1 MSTHHAPRSTAAPAA
16 APQGDASR
24 PGTAAR
30 QGMAMPRWQK
40 VFIAVL
46 VLLLLVVPW
55 VPQVLYPVFVMKLLC
70 MALFACAYSLLL
82 GFGGMMSFGH
92 AAFFGSAAYITGLVT
107 KYWGLPPEVGL
118 LAGTLFAAA
127 LGAVFGALAIHRQ
140 GIYLAMVTLA
150 LAQMVYFIF
159 LQLPFTG
166 AEDGL
171 QQIPRG
177 TLLGFIDLRN
187 DFNLYHVVLLL
198 TLAGLWLIH
207 RVVRSPFGHVV
218 VAIREHEPR
227 ARSLGYPVNRYKLM
241 LFVLSAGLSGLAG
254 AMKAL
259 VFQVASLTDVHWHL
273 SGDVVLMALLGG
285 MHTVFGPAIGAA
297 VVVGL
302 QYYLDAFGGWVT
314 LVTGLIFM
322 VCVLSFRSG
331 IAGAVLALTNR
342 PPRSGA

>member
-1 MSTHHAPRSTAAPAA
+1 MTQRPDTAETSA
-16 APQGDASR
+16 DASQAGAPLAGAELR
-24 PGTAAR
+24 RKLFATS
-30 QGMAMPRWQK
+30 
-40 VFIAVL
+40 VVVVL
-46 VLLLLVVPW
+46 VLLLAVPW
-55 VPQVLYPVFVMKLLC
+55 MPQVVYPVFVMKLMC

-92 AAFFGSAAYITGLVT
+92 AAFFGGAAYITGLLT
-107 KYWGLPPEVGL
+107 KYWGLPPELGL
-118 LAGTLFAAA
+118 LGGTVFAGL

-140 GIYLAMVTLA
+140 GIYLAMITLA

-177 TLLGFIDLRN
+177 TLLGVIDLRS
-187 DFNLYHVVLLL
+187 DMAMYHLVLLL
-198 TLAGLWLIH
+198 TVAGLWLIH
-207 RVVRSPFGHVV
+207 RVIRSPFGHVV
-218 VAIREHEPR
+218 MAIREHEQR
-227 ARSLGYPVNRYKLM
+227 ARSLGYPVERYKLM
-241 LFVLSAGLSGLAG
+241 LFVLSAALSGLAG
-254 AMKAL
+254 SMKAL
-259 VFQVASLTDVHWHL
+259 VFQLAALSDVHWHL

-297 VVVGL
+297 LVVAL

-322 VCVLSFRSG
+322 VCVLAFRSG
-331 IAGAVLALTNR
+331 IAGAVETFLSRRRT
-342 PPRSGA
+342 

>member
-1 MSTHHAPRSTAAPAA
+1 MRTPLAP
-16 APQGDASR
+16 
-24 PGTAAR
+24 
-30 QGMAMPRWQK
+30 WQK
-40 VFIAVL
+40 AFMAVL
-46 VLLLLVVPW
+46 VLALLAVPW
-55 VPQVLYPVFVMKLLC
+55 APQVLYPVFVMKLLC

-107 KYWGLPPEVGL
+107 KYAGMPTEIGL
-118 LAGTLFAAA
+118 LAGVLMAGT
-127 LGAVFGALAIHRQ
+127 LGAIFGALAIHRQ
-140 GIYLAMVTLA
+140 GIYLAMITLA

-187 DFNLYHVVLLL
+187 DFALYHLVLLL
-198 TLAGLWLIH
+198 TLGGLWLIH
-207 RVVRSPFGHVV
+207 RVVNSPFGHVV

-227 ARSLGYPVNRYKLM
+227 ARSLGYPVERYKLT
-241 LFVLSAGLSGLAG
+241 LFVLSASLSGLAG
-254 AMKAL
+254 SMKAL
-259 VFQVASLTDVHWHL
+259 VFQVASLSDVHWHL

-285 MHTVFGPAIGAA
+285 MHTVFGPAIGATL
-297 VVVGL
+297 VVGL

-331 IAGAVLALTNR
+331 IAGAIEALRTR
-342 PPRSGA
+342 PPRGGP

>member
-1 MSTHHAPRSTAAPAA
+1 MNRTHSMPWRKAV
-16 APQGDASR
+16 
-24 PGTAAR
+24 
-30 QGMAMPRWQK
+30 MA
-40 VFIAVL
+40 VVVL
-46 VLLLLVVPW
+46 ALFLVPW
-55 VPQVLYPVFVMKLLC
+55 VPAVVYPVFVMKLLC

-107 KYWGLPPEVGL
+107 KMWGMPPELGL
-118 LAGTLFAAA
+118 LAGTLFAAV

-150 LAQMVYFIF
+150 LSQMVYFIF

-177 TLLGFIDLRN
+177 TLFGLIDLRS
-187 DFNLYHVVLLL
+187 DMAMYHLVLLL

-207 RVVRSPFGHVV
+207 RVVNSPFGHVV

-227 ARSLGYPVNRYKLM
+227 ARSLGYPVERYKLT
-241 LFVLSAGLSGLAG
+241 LFILSAALSGLAG
-254 AMKAL
+254 SMKAM
-259 VFQVASLTDVHWHL
+259 VFQVASLSDVDWHL

-285 MHTVFGPAIGAA
+285 MHTVFGPAIGSTI
-297 VVVGL
+297 VVGL

-331 IAGAVLALTNR
+331 IAGAIAARR
-342 PPRSGA
+342 PRPGAPTSH